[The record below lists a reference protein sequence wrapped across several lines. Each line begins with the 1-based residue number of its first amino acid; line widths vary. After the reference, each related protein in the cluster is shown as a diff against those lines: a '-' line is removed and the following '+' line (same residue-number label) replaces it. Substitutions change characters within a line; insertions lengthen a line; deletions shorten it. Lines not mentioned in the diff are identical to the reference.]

1 MRRHRN
7 GQSSFSETTSSNAG
21 QTIVTEHLQTIEYT
35 LFDPTGNITLLAET
49 SVPTESQPSVAAELM
64 ALEPGTEQVGFVT
77 FDADRVFLRMAG
89 GEFCGNA
96 AMSAAALFLERAG
109 RTEGTVAVQ
118 VSGAEDAVAVVLSAL
133 PDGSRRGT
141 VAMPRPD
148 GVGKLTLSNDRML
161 PAVFFPGIT
170 HLILEE
176 KMEPAD
182 AETLAK
188 ALCAQLNAEALGL
201 MFLNREEE
209 SLIPL
214 VYVPG
219 AGTLFWETA
228 CASGTTAVG
237 AWLATESGLPVH
249 LNLKQPGGSLEIA
262 AEPGGELQL
271 TGTVRIIHRA
281 ETVVSVR

>member
-1 MRRHRN
+1 MRRYRN

-21 QTIVTEHLQTIEYT
+21 QTTVTEHLQTIEYT

-49 SVPTESQPSVAAELM
+49 PVPTESQPSVAAELM

-118 VSGAEDAVAVVLSAL
+118 VSVAEDAVAVVLSAL

-141 VAMPRPD
+141 VAIPRPE

-176 KMEPAD
+176 KMEPAE
-182 AETLAK
+182 AESRGK
-188 ALCAQLNAEALGL
+188 AMCA
-201 MFLNREEE
+201 
-209 SLIPL
+209 
-214 VYVPG
+214 
-219 AGTLFWETA
+219 
-228 CASGTTAVG
+228 
-237 AWLATESGLPVH
+237 
-249 LNLKQPGGSLEIA
+249 
-262 AEPGGELQL
+262 
-271 TGTVRIIHRA
+271 
-281 ETVVSVR
+281 

>member
-7 GQSSFSETTSSNAG
+7 GPGSSSETTSSNAG
-21 QTIVTEHLQTIEYT
+21 QTTVTEHLQTIEYT

-49 SVPTESQPSVAAELM
+49 PVPTESQPSVAAELM
-64 ALEPGTEQVGFVT
+64 ALEPRTEQVGFVA
-77 FDADRVFLRMAG
+77 FDADRIFLRMAG

-96 AMSAAALFLERAG
+96 AMSAAALFLEHAG
-109 RTEGTVAVQ
+109 RTEGTVAVR
-118 VSGAEDAVAVVLSAL
+118 VSGAEEPVAVVLCAL
-133 PDGSRRGT
+133 PDGSWKGS
-141 VAMPRPD
+141 VAMPRPE
-148 GVGKLTLSNDRML
+148 GVGKLMLSDDRML

-176 KMEPAD
+176 KMEPAA

-188 ALCAQLNAEALGL
+188 ALCTQLGADALGL

-237 AWLATESGLPVH
+237 AWLAAESGLPVH
-249 LNLKQPGGSLEIA
+249 LSLKQPGGSLEIT
-262 AEPGGELQL
+262 AEPEGELLL

-281 ETVVSVR
+281 ETVVSIR